1 MLEWLY
7 LAQVLQLERLLQ
19 AMELE
24 EVVPELTLLT

>member
-24 EVVPELTLLT
+24 EVARELTL